1 MDGPRDL
8 LIEWSKS
15 EREEIPYDIPY
26 MWNLKWNDTNELTY
40 KRDSRDF
47 ENELMVAQREGEGE
61 GKIREFGVDMYTL
74 L

>member
-8 LIEWSKS
+8 LIEWNKS

-40 KRDSRDF
+40 KRDSGDF

-61 GKIREFGVDMYTL
+61 GRIREFGVDMYTL